1 VALVPEVAGGVPD
14 VRCEPLL
21 LKHALVNLLLN
32 ACEAATA
39 AVRVDVSADAA
50 GVAFVVTDDGEG
62 ITKEHAARAAEPF
75 FTTKADGGTGLG
87 LAIANEIV
95 KTHRGSL
102 DIAPRAPRGTRACI
116 RIPIES
122 ART

>member
-1 VALVPEVAGGVPD
+1 VSLRPDVGEVPD
-14 VRCEPLL
+14 VRCEPQL

-32 ACEAATA
+32 ACDAAKGE
-39 AVRVDVSADAA
+39 VHVDVSADAA
-50 GVAFVVTDDGEG
+50 EVAFVVTDDGDG
-62 ITKEHAARAAEPF
+62 ITEEHAARAAEPF

-102 DIAPRAPRGTRACI
+102 DIAPRSPRGTRACI
-116 RIPIES
+116 RIPIEV
-122 ART
+122 A